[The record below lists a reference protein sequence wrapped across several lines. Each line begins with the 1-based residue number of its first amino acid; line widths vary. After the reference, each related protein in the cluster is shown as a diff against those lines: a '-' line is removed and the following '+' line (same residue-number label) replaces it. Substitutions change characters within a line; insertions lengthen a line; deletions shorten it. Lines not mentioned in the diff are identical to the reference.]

1 MGGTLSASLRSPKPK
16 GERFMAKSKRKL
28 PKKIGGFKVP
38 KSVRKSTLLRNM
50 LASPVGRDLLANA
63 ITAGAG
69 AAAAVLV
76 RERGEI
82 ADATKSAAKTGAKKS
97 ARAAGLATDM
107 VQSAASAMMAVVSEA
122 AHKVLP
128 EQKSRGDKDR
138 DSRARRATH

>member
-1 MGGTLSASLRSPKPK
+1 
-16 GERFMAKSKRKL
+16 MAKNKRKL

-38 KSVRKSTLLRNM
+38 KPVRKSTLLRSL
-50 LASPVGRDLLANA
+50 LASSVGRDLLANA

-76 RERGEI
+76 RERAEI

-97 ARAAGLATDM
+97 ARVAGLATEM
-107 VQSAASAMMAVVSEA
+107 VQSAASAVMGVVSDA

-128 EQKSRGDKDR
+128 EHKSKGEKHR